1 MPSLTGKFL
10 VASPHLKDPN
20 FARTVVLMLRH
31 SDDGALGVVLNRPGD
46 KTVSEVWDLIDA
58 DACDCD
64 DDMYLGGPVPGPLIA
79 IHDQPDL
86 ADEEVLPG
94 VYISMQRD
102 PIDQLVRTPHAE
114 FRLFTGHS
122 GWGGGQLEGALE
134 LGGWLIG
141 PASSEEIFGDI
152 ESLWR
157 QVCRKIGRSIAAPGI
172 KPDAVP
178 EDPELN

>member
-1 MPSLTGKFL
+1 MKSLAGKFL

-31 SDDGALGVVLNRPGD
+31 NEDGALGVVLNRPGD
-46 KTVSEVWDLIDA
+46 KTVREVWELIDA
-58 DACDCD
+58 AEVDCD

-94 VYISMQRD
+94 VFMSMQRD
-102 PIDQLVRTPHAE
+102 PIDALVRTPSAE
-114 FRLFTGHS
+114 FRLFSGHS
-122 GWGGGQLEGALE
+122 GWGGGQLEGELE
-134 LGGWLIG
+134 LGGWLVDS
-141 PASSEEIFGDI
+141 ASAEEVFGDF

-157 QVCRKIGRSIAAPGI
+157 NVCKRIGRNIAAPGI
-172 KPDAVP
+172 NPEAIP